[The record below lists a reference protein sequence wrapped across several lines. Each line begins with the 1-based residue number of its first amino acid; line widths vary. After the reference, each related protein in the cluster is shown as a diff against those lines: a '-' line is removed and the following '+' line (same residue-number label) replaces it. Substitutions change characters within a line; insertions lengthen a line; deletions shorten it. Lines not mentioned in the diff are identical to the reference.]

1 LLHYFLCKLWAS
13 GKHGNLSILFIENR
27 SEQPNE
33 SCTVFI
39 QNLLWQFLFT
49 SMKLGNIIFLDMESK
64 TTLYSH
70 KFLLNG
76 FPNKNLEIWLS
87 NTSQLFVRSD
97 IFHHMVFP
105 CSKFDFTI
113 AFPTNAVCSI
123 HNRFPTLPHGRNETS
138 HKAFSTLWC
147 QQFLGIELIINWP
160 AVALQLSILNIK
172 HILTSSCVP
181 HLFSSYEL

>member
-1 LLHYFLCKLWAS
+1 MEIY
-13 GKHGNLSILFIENR
+13 LFSSLKIEVNN
-27 SEQPNE
+27 QLN
-33 SCTVFI
+33 VV
-39 QNLLWQFLFT
+39 QFL
-49 SMKLGNIIFLDMESK
+49 SK
-64 TTLYSH
+64 RCYGSFCLLASHTYEAKKHHFFGYGKRGYAIKQIQTTLYSH

-76 FPNKNLEIWLS
+76 FSNKNLEIWLS
-87 NTSQLFVRSD
+87 NTSQLFVHSD

-113 AFPTNAVCSI
+113 AFTTNAVCSI

-160 AVALQLSILNIK
+160 PVALQLSILNIK
-172 HILTSSCVP
+172 HILTSRCVP